1 MSSKYLRQD
10 LKSANNLILKDVK
23 NNHQTCSVKEES
35 AHKNFANATENHL
48 SQSLF
53 FHRVAGWRLTT
64 LSKKRR
70 WQSSFP
76 MNFTKFV
83 RIFFA

>member
-10 LKSANNLILKDVK
+10 LKSANDSILKDVK
-23 NNHQTCSVKEES
+23 NSHQRCSVKEKS
-35 AHKNFANATENHL
+35 VHKNFVNFTENHL

-53 FHRVAGWRLTT
+53 FNRVAGWRLTT

-83 RIFFA
+83 RTFFA